1 MFKPDKLDE
10 HLEKLRRRKGQTESQ
25 IEQDLL
31 DLFNEALGFSEQTA
45 HRQVTN
51 IGSSGKRD
59 IVLTLDQKTSVVV
72 EVKRPGDFKNE
83 RHKNRAIRQA
93 ADYLL
98 CPPKQEFG
106 IATDGINWIYFK
118 VKPFGNYYR
127 VHRILGFNIR
137 DHSKVAQVV
146 LRRSQSGTL
155 KSFLRIL
162 AATHQDLTVQDFD
175 VLMNLSLSAR
185 VEFLAAKARDEGV
198 KVSGDDELVMRELY
212 NGGRSPVQL
221 NGFLLNEETQEPL
234 KLTKSQRAH
243 SAKIEMRK

>member
-1 MFKPDKLDE
+1 MLTLDE
-10 HLEKLRRRKGQTESQ
+10 HLKKLRGRKGQTESK
-25 IEQDLL
+25 IEQDIL
-31 DLFNEALGFSEQTA
+31 DLFCEPLGFNIQTA
-45 HRQVTN
+45 KPQVTN
-51 IGSSGKRD
+51 IGSSGRRD

-72 EVKRPGDFKNE
+72 EVKRPMNFKSE
-83 RHKNRAIRQA
+83 RHRNKAIKQA

-137 DHSKVAQVV
+137 DHARIAQVV
-146 LRRSQSGTL
+146 LRRCHSGTI
-155 KSFLRIL
+155 KSFLKVL
-162 AATHQDLTVQDFD
+162 AAIHEDLTPQGFD

-198 KVSGDDELVMRELY
+198 RVSGDDELVMRELY

-221 NGFLLNEETQEPL
+221 NGFLINEETKEPL
-234 KLTKSQRAH
+234 KLTKRQRAH